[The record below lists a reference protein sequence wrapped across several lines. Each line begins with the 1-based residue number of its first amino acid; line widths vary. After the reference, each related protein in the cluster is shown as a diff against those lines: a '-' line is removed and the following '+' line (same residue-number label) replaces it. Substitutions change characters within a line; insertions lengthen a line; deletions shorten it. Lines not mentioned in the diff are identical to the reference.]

1 MPTAKKP
8 KAKKTKR
15 NYTMSG
21 EGKYDKSPE
30 RKKANA
36 ARKRARYKLEKA
48 GLVKKHDGK
57 DVDHK
62 NGNPNDNRSSNLVA
76 QSKSKNRSYSRTKN
90 AKKRNPR
97 A

>member
-15 NYTMSG
+15 NYTRSG

-62 NGNPNDNRSSNLVA
+62 NGNPNDNRRSNLRVQKA
-76 QSKSKNRSYSRTKN
+76 SKNRSI
-90 AKKRNPR
+90 KRNSKAGKR
-97 A
+97 

>member
-62 NGNPNDNRSSNLVA
+62 NGNPHDNSKANLRVTT
-76 QSKSKNRSYSRTKN
+76 KKKNRSFPRNSK
-90 AKKRNPR
+90 AGKK
-97 A
+97 